1 MKKMI
6 KERKRFKVT
15 GNEIRLNGSGNK
27 LYLQAELL
35 LDDG

>member
-1 MKKMI
+1 MI
-6 KERKRFKVT
+6 KEKNDLKVMVM
-15 GNEIRLNGSGNK
+15 RSDLMASGNK